1 MSLRNFNSATRWRVR
16 IFFKDRKNNL
26 FSPLFLKWMSWQGSH
41 WATLGRSRDH
51 HSLSPEMFLS
61 IIISEFPAIVDFPGG
76 SVVKNLL
83 VNAGD
88 AGSISGS
95 GRSPGEGNGNPL
107 LHFYLGNP
115 MDRRAWQAIVHGVT
129 DSRTWLSIQTTTTGP
144 LSSIGFN
151 LDLDLI

>member
-1 MSLRNFNSATRWRVR
+1 MKSLRNSNSDARWRIR

-41 WATLGRSRDH
+41 WSTLGRSRDH
-51 HSLSPEMFLS
+51 HSLSPGMFLS
-61 IIISEFPAIVDFPGG
+61 TIISEFPAIVDFPGG

-88 AGSISGS
+88 AASIPGS

-107 LHFYLGNP
+107 QYSCLKNP
-115 MDRRAWQAIVHGVT
+115 VDRGVWQATVHWVAK
-129 DSRTWLSIQTTTTGP
+129 SWTWLSTAQQRWWLGLP
-144 LSSIGFN
+144 AWHPGRV
-151 LDLDLI
+151 